1 MEIPYAISVRRDTG
15 MNNVRLG
22 LWLFLASEVMLFGG
36 LISAYAFL
44 RAGAAAGEFG
54 QSLSEVPLA
63 GFNTLLLLASSV
75 TITLSVLA
83 ARSHAH
89 AHHMLFLG
97 ISILLGAAFLLV
109 KYVDYSQKWSH
120 GLYPSTSTY
129 LAIFFTLTGV
139 HALHVIGGLIVN
151 SYLWL
156 SARRHW
162 QTDPDRLLSRISA
175 AALYWNF
182 VDAVWLV
189 LFLLLY
195 LL

>member
-1 MEIPYAISVRRDTG
+1 MEIPYAIKVRRDTG

-44 RAGAAAGEFG
+44 RAGAPAGEFG

-83 ARSHAH
+83 ARSHAP
-89 AHHMLFLG
+89 AHHRLFLG
-97 ISILLGAAFLLV
+97 INILLGAAFILV

-139 HALHVIGGLIVN
+139 HALHVIGGLVVN

-156 SARRHW
+156 SSRRLW
-162 QTDPDRLLSRISA
+162 QTDPDRLFSRISA
-175 AALYWNF
+175 AAVYWNF

-189 LFLLLY
+189 LFVLLY

>member
-1 MEIPYAISVRRDTG
+1 MEIPYDITVRRDTG

-44 RAGAAAGEFG
+44 RAGAPAGEFG

-83 ARSHAH
+83 ARSHAT
-89 AHHMLFLG
+89 AHHRLFLG

-139 HALHVIGGLIVN
+139 HALHVIGGLVVN

-156 SARRHW
+156 SARRLW
-162 QTDPDRLLSRISA
+162 QTDPDRLLSRVSA
-175 AALYWNF
+175 AAVYWNF